1 MLFLFSQL
9 KKYSLMLINASLE
22 QRLNCSVLSKVTCL
36 HNFETDVQEL
46 PSAGETDMMES
57 ELLILQLSLFI
68 V

>member
-1 MLFLFSQL
+1 
-9 KKYSLMLINASLE
+9 MLINASLE
-22 QRLNCSVLSKVTCL
+22 QRLTCSVLSKVTCL